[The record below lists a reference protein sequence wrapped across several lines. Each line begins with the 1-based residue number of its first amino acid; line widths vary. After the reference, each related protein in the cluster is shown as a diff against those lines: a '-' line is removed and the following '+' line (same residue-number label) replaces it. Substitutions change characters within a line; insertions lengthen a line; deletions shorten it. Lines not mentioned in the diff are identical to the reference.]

1 MFVSYNCG
9 LHYNYENERLPTHNL
24 SRQAEHLEGEKPAK
38 IPPTKSPNAGDNE
51 EAAETNDKA
60 RKEDHF
66 DPENT
71 SLEKHDLPDSHSKNT
86 IDCESNV
93 NRL

>member
-1 MFVSYNCG
+1 MRQCG
-9 LHYNYENERLPTHNL
+9 SLCDYKNERLPTHNL
-24 SRQAEHLEGEKPAK
+24 SRQVGHLEEKKPTK
-38 IPPTKSPNAGDNE
+38 IPPARSPNAGDNE
-51 EAAETNDKA
+51 EAAETKDTA

-66 DPENT
+66 DHENT
-71 SLEKHDLPDSHSKNT
+71 SLERHDLVESNSKNT